1 MTVDIDSFKREAKIR
16 ELKEKIKTGYGKAKQ
31 VVVEHPAESFA
42 LATTV
47 VGSVIGLARRAD
59 RKADLKKAEN
69 LKERYIYDRSIG
81 GYWKTRRKLNTSD
94 MLEIERQKKLG
105 RSLGEIL
112 RDMRL
117 L

>member
-1 MTVDIDSFKREAKIR
+1 MTVNFDDFKREAKIR
-16 ELKEKIKTGYGKAKQ
+16 ELKEKAKAGFDKTKQ
-31 VVVEHPAESFA
+31 MVTEHPAESLA
-42 LATTV
+42 LATTAI
-47 VGSVIGLARRAD
+47 GTVIGLVRRAD
-59 RKADLKKAEN
+59 RKADLKKAEQ

-81 GYWKTRRKLNTSD
+81 GYWKTRRKLSTND

-105 RSLGEIL
+105 RGLGEIL

>member
-1 MTVDIDSFKREAKIR
+1 MTVNFDDFKREAKIR
-16 ELKEKIKTGYGKAKQ
+16 ELKEKAKAGWDKTKQ
-31 VVVEHPAESFA
+31 LVTEHPAESLA
-42 LATTV
+42 LATTL

-59 RKADLKKAEN
+59 RKADLKKTEE
-69 LKERYIYDRSIG
+69 LITRYIYDRSIG
-81 GYWKTRRKLNTSD
+81 GYWKTRRKLTTSD
-94 MLEIERQKKLG
+94 MLEIEREKKMG

>member
-1 MTVDIDSFKREAKIR
+1 MTVDINDFKREAKIR
-16 ELKEKIKTGYGKAKQ
+16 ELKEKAKAGFDKAKQ
-31 VVVEHPAESFA
+31 VVTEHPAESLA
-42 LATTV
+42 LATTAI
-47 VGSVIGLARRAD
+47 GTVIGLVRRAD
-59 RKADLKKAEN
+59 RKADLKKAEQ

-81 GYWKTRRKLNTSD
+81 GYWKTRRKLSTND

-105 RSLGEIL
+105 RGLGEIL

>member
-1 MTVDIDSFKREAKIR
+1 MTVDINDFKREAKVR
-16 ELKEKIKTGYGKAKQ
+16 ELKGKVKAGYDKAKQ
-31 VVVEHPAESFA
+31 MVVDHPAESFA

-47 VGSVIGLARRAD
+47 VGSVIGLVKRAD
-59 RKADLKKAEN
+59 RKADLKKAEQ

-94 MLEIERQKKLG
+94 MLEIERRKKLG
-105 RSLGEIL
+105 RGLGEIL

>member
-1 MTVDIDSFKREAKIR
+1 MTVNFDDFKREAKIR
-16 ELKEKIKTGYGKAKQ
+16 ELKAKVKAGYDKAKQ
-31 VVVEHPAESFA
+31 VVTEHPAESLA
-42 LATTV
+42 LATTAI
-47 VGSVIGLARRAD
+47 GTVIGLVRRAD
-59 RKADLKKAEN
+59 RKADLKKAEQ

-81 GYWKTRRKLNTSD
+81 GYWKTRRKLSTND
-94 MLEIERQKKLG
+94 MLEIEREKKLG